1 MKIILASGSPRR
13 KELLGLIV
21 PEFEVQVSGVDESLE
36 EGLTPSEQVTR
47 LAYIKAKD
55 VFDKTEENRIVI
67 GSDTIVTKN
76 GKIYGKPHSREHA
89 KEMIKELISG
99 DRMHSIETGLCI
111 LSEKDGV
118 VRNYNTFDEARVLL
132 KEISDEEIERW
143 IDTGHA
149 MDKAGAYGI
158 QNEFCVFVEKMV
170 GNYTTIVG
178 LPTHLVYDELKRV
191 GEMRNCRKKKLSL
204 RDALDV
210 PLRGMSLRCLVGWR
224 LKMRGLRWLRIGI
237 CRLRAL

>member
-55 VFDKTEENRIVI
+55 VFDKTEEDRIVI

-111 LSEKDGV
+111 LSEKDDV

-178 LPTHLVYDELKRV
+178 LPMHLVYDELKRV
-191 GEMRNCRKKKLSL
+191 GG
-204 RDALDV
+204 DD
-210 PLRGMSLRCLVGWR
+210 RGQ
-224 LKMRGLRWLRIGI
+224 K
-237 CRLRAL
+237 